1 MQNTQE
7 KRPEIRKIMEKETAI
22 KTLNEIKDLIGGVD
36 LTSIC
41 DDELEIKPENI
52 QDPIQKMLVAAVQC
66 GLVYWDEQ
74 ENCLIQKLIR
84 PLKAG
89 ELTASE
95 FKYKNRLNVKELKS
109 INAMSELDLF
119 EKVLSQIVA
128 RPSHLVGQLMGQDI
142 DISMGCLCFFGK

>member
-1 MQNTQE
+1 MQNVQE
-7 KRPEIRKIMEKETAI
+7 KTEIKKIMEKETAI
-22 KTLNEIKDLIGGVD
+22 KVLNEIKDLIGGVD
-36 LTSIC
+36 LTEIC
-41 DDELEIKPENI
+41 ENDSEIRLEDV
-52 QDPIQKMLVAAVQC
+52 QDPIQKILISAVMC
-66 GLVYWDEQ
+66 GLVYWDEK
-74 ENCLIQKLIR
+74 ENCLTQKLIR

-119 EKVLSQIVA
+119 EKVLSQMVT

-142 DISMGCLCFFGK
+142 DISMGCLSFFGK